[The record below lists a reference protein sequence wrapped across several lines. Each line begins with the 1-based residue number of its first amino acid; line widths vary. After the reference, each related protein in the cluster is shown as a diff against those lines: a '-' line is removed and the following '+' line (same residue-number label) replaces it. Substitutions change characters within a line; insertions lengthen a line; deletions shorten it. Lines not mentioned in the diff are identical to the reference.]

1 MGGCCGGHPHRA
13 CRDKGSSHML
23 GNLRGPPWVIAFG
36 SPNSHYRNRTYPK
49 RNQPTR
55 NVKNNGHFFLLIFWQ
70 IIKTKGPFKR
80 AMLNFLKGQDLQI
93 LLKKKK
99 KRPSLCDSSFS
110 EGSSCDGGDV
120 GKADGLEIL
129 LSGLCLYLL
138 NTFRTC
144 LSSVYQYGS
153 RVSAQAPASGPSIS

>member
-1 MGGCCGGHPHRA
+1 
-13 CRDKGSSHML
+13 ML
-23 GNLRGPPWVIAFG
+23 GSLQGPPWVIAFG
-36 SPNSHYRNRTYPK
+36 SPDSHYKNRTYPK

-55 NVKNNGHFFLLIFWQ
+55 NVKNNGHFFFFLVIFWQ
-70 IIKTKGPFKR
+70 IIKTEEPFKR
-80 AMLNFLKGQDLQI
+80 AMLNLWQF
-93 LLKKKK
+93 
-99 KRPSLCDSSFS
+99 FS
-110 EGSSCDGGDV
+110 EGSPCDGGDV

-153 RVSAQAPASGPSIS
+153 RVSAQAPASGPSISWSCHSSAIRGHCHQSPGGTGWEKRKPRRWSK